1 MLKYTAKDKNILDR
15 EHLKIYQRAWLHL
28 LPSILL
34 YGEGSGGSWS
44 KITCIEIAWL
54 YWEMEIYFY

>member
-1 MLKYTAKDKNILDR
+1 MTDKELLDK
-15 EHLKIYQRAWLHL
+15 EHLKIYQRRWLHL

-34 YGEGSGGSWS
+34 YGEDAEGRWS
-44 KITCIEIAWL
+44 KISCIEIAWL

>member
-1 MLKYTAKDKNILDR
+1 MIKYNMTDKELLDK
-15 EHLKIYQRAWLHL
+15 EHLKIYQRGWLHL